1 MLQACIQV
9 LEYTQL
15 QASVLVQACMY
26 TCEQLLT
33 LDEHLQN

>member
-15 QASVLVQACMY
+15 QATALMQACMY

-33 LDEHLQN
+33 LDKRLQN